1 MKARLSFTML
11 IGIVFLGCVSVWT
24 PVSGL
29 YDMGSENF
37 AVTLPEGWR
46 RYNQVANKVI
56 ITRQGLRLQRIAI
69 LRTPIDKKLP
79 FTHKM
84 ILPDMLPQEVAEIVI
99 DNLKS
104 NPNISNSVVM
114 ENDPAVISGYPG
126 FKFVYSYQTKDG
138 LNKKG
143 ISYGL
148 LKDGMLYKLIYEAP
162 QRYYFDKDLETFE
175 TTVASFR
182 LVRTS

>member
-1 MKARLSFTML
+1 MGARLSFTML
-11 IGIVFLGCVSVWT
+11 VGIVVFGCVSAWT

-29 YDMGSENF
+29 YDMGAENF

-69 LRTPIDKKLP
+69 FRTPIDKKLP

-84 ILPDMLPQEVAEIVI
+84 ILPDMLPQEVAEVVI

-104 NPNISNSVVM
+104 NPNISNGVVL
-114 ENDPAVISGYPG
+114 ENDPVLISGLAG
-126 FKFVYSYQTKDG
+126 FKFVYAFRTKDG
-138 LNKKG
+138 LDKKG
-143 ISYGL
+143 VFYGL
-148 LKDGMLYKLIYEAP
+148 LQGDQLYKLVYEAP
-162 QRYYFDKDLETFE
+162 QRYYFDRDLQTFE

-182 LVRTS
+182 LIKT